1 MLRPERSAP
10 GTERRQK
17 RHKVKNVTKKGEK
30 KILINNLT
38 LRGKIGIS
46 AWLQKLIIGGISL
59 GFFFFSLCPVNWTAG
74 PFREV
79 SSFDRI
85 IMCRKESKGRRQ

>member
-1 MLRPERSAP
+1 MTHSHVAPGEVSA

-30 KILINNLT
+30 KIPINNLT

-59 GFFFFSLCPVNWTAG
+59 GFFFLVFAL
-74 PFREV
+74 
-79 SSFDRI
+79 
-85 IMCRKESKGRRQ
+85 